1 MHVGNLLLI
10 NSISLVVSSL
20 EMQIKLI
27 QTKEHRKFFCSVSKI
42 TTHKP
47 SKVATAKNNLV
58 HSACYRYNLLWWM
71 FFILFD
77 NWNSLIF
84 VKVCRY
90 NEILSA
96 AILQLSSKQS
106 ALKEVRILR
115 YLHNIIEVLISKFQN
130 KVHFVHFT
138 W

>member
-1 MHVGNLLLI
+1 MPNQTKYMHVGNLLLI
-10 NSISLVVSSL
+10 NSICLVVSSL

-27 QTKEHRKFFCSVSKI
+27 QTKEHCKFFCCL
-42 TTHKP
+42 
-47 SKVATAKNNLV
+47 KNNDSQTFKSSNCEKHFV

-84 VKVCRY
+84 VKVCRH
-90 NEILSA
+90 NEILLA

-106 ALKEVRILR
+106 VLKEVRIFR
-115 YLHNIIEVLISKFQN
+115 FKQKKTQKAQRDKN
-130 KVHFVHFT
+130 
-138 W
+138 